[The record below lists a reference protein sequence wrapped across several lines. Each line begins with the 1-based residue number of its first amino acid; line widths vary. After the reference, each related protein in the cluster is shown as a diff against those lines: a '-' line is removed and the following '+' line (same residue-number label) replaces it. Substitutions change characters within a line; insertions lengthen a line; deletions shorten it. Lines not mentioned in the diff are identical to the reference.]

1 MTLSNHPPL
10 LPAFAVEHYADL
22 GQYLHLHALLER
34 GHRHVV
40 VRDLERAA
48 PDTALPER
56 AVVVR
61 TVQGTAHRRV
71 LAQVDDA
78 LVLLESWKSAAN
90 VYVSGDDEEAVTAL
104 ADEVK
109 ARVPA
114 PYDERRVDVTFS
126 DASTGSRTV
135 ALDVRPWAEVRDR
148 YTPQVGTALDA
159 LTAHRPDLAS
169 ARRLVLWHGA
179 PGTGKT
185 SGVRALIHAWR
196 DWADTVVVT
205 DPESLLEGGRYL
217 RRVVLDADDEDR
229 WTLLV
234 LEDAEALLRK
244 ETGGS
249 AMGKLLNL
257 ADGLLGQGLR
267 CLFLITTNE
276 PLGAIHPAIVRPGR
290 CLAQVEFGA
299 LPAPQAARLLGR
311 PVHGPMTLA
320 EVMTAAPV
328 QTPAT
333 PVAVGQYL

>member
-1 MTLSNHPPL
+1 MTLPHTPDL
-10 LPAFAVEHYADL
+10 LPTFHLEHYAEL
-22 GQYLHLHALLER
+22 GQYLHVHALLAR

-48 PDTALPER
+48 PDAALPER
-56 AVVVR
+56 ATVVR

-71 LAQVDDA
+71 LAEIDDA
-78 LVLLESWKSAAN
+78 LVLLESWKSAAH
-90 VYVSGDDEEAVTAL
+90 VYVSGDDEAAVTAL

-135 ALDVRPWAEVRDR
+135 ALDVRPWAEVHDR
-148 YTPQVGTALDA
+148 YPAQVGTALEA
-159 LTAHRPDLAS
+159 LTEHRPDLAS

-185 SGVRALIHAWR
+185 SAVRALIHAWR
-196 DWADTVVVT
+196 DWADTVVVP
-205 DPESLLEGGRYL
+205 DPDSLLGDGRYL
-217 RRVVLDADDEDR
+217 RRLVLDEDNEDR
-229 WTLLV
+229 WTLFAE
-234 LEDAEALLRK
+234 EDAEALLRK
-244 ETGGS
+244 ETGGA

-290 CLAQVEFGA
+290 CLAQVEF
-299 LPAPQAARLLGR
+299 APLSASQAAGLLGR
-311 PVHGPMTLA
+311 PVDRSMTLA
-320 EVMTAAPV
+320 EVMSAAPV
-328 QTPAT
+328 QTPAA